1 MAVAGAEEN
10 RNIRN
15 DQLINEYMKK
25 TLKTI
30 AMALLL
36 TAATVTAGR
45 ASTSVTPVTAG
56 GTATLYQ
63 ALNVNLVLTYYQTEG
78 ATNATTGEI
87 TYTAGN
93 LKLTTAE
100 FLQLLATNLGISSL
114 DKHASLMRVTHLYP
128 GTNFATYVTNQTTLL
143 PGNTVITNIEIPMT
157 LVWQCNTNSSLFF
170 TNTFPNSYSALP
182 FTAAPNTNNSSV
194 TNNTYTKFYSAGNFT
209 TFVIQGKAE
218 SVMLGSA
225 QYYIING
232 SDISDT
238 NIWVPLYD
246 ANTTASVSVFAVD
259 QAGDFQN
266 WQVSRPVWIDDK
278 HSLTDPTG
286 LTNYFGDVNG
296 FGTNVVVGMAG
307 LVTNLN
313 YNAYVS
319 GFGPVFVGYIKTNM
333 SIAGTLYGDSIT
345 LDTGDSDQPI
355 GMPSFLTG
363 FHLYGTG
370 NATAVTHTVG
380 SGKAA
385 LPFTSWNATFDF
397 TNCRDNYAIL
407 YGYDT
412 NTINT
417 NFFYYY
423 ADASATTGGNIAVAS
438 LEESPGFTEPGVGAT
453 VSTNPPVAFTNSFTY
468 VSGTFQP
475 MVVNVGEPDYVGLT
489 PPITNTVPV
498 QIVTPDLTGY
508 YVSNVVYTNGFT
520 NVYTLNTNDDNSVS
534 TNFSIYGQ
542 LTNKFAVTGMLKQ
555 TFVKITTP

>member
-1 MAVAGAEEN
+1 
-10 RNIRN
+10 
-15 DQLINEYMKK
+15 
-25 TLKTI
+25 
-30 AMALLL
+30 
-36 TAATVTAGR
+36 
-45 ASTSVTPVTAG
+45 
-56 GTATLYQ
+56 
-63 ALNVNLVLTYYQTEG
+63 
-78 ATNATTGEI
+78 
-87 TYTAGN
+87 
-93 LKLTTAE
+93 
-100 FLQLLATNLGISSL
+100 
-114 DKHASLMRVTHLYP
+114 
-128 GTNFATYVTNQTTLL
+128 
-143 PGNTVITNIEIPMT
+143 
-157 LVWQCNTNSSLFF
+157 
-170 TNTFPNSYSALP
+170 
-182 FTAAPNTNNSSV
+182 V

-412 NTINT
+412 NNLVT
-417 NFFYYY
+417 NSIFFYY
-423 ADASATTGGNIAVAS
+423 ADASAANGVPAS
-438 LEESPGFTEPGVGAT
+438 LQESPEFTDPITLTNTSATNPPPTITNSYTYVSGAYMPLIESPGFNAPGIGLTSPA
-453 VSTNPPVAFTNSFTY
+453 SPPLEFTNY
-468 VSGTFQP
+468 AKV
-475 MVVNVGEPDYVGLT
+475 
-489 PPITNTVPV
+489 
-498 QIVTPDLTGY
+498 VTPDLTGY
-508 YVSNVVYTNGFT
+508 YYITNAVYTNVST

-534 TNFSIYGQ
+534 TNFTIYGY
-542 LTNKFAVTGMLKQ
+542 LTNRFAVTGMLKQ